1 MSYYTCRLPKVIKT
15 FLPRRAAGLLLLLL
29 FCSSSV
35 AQEMPFDRV
44 SDQYPKNKNID
55 VLNYAFDI
63 TLEDQSDVI
72 RMVATID
79 VLFVG
84 PGQHQLR
91 LDLVKT
97 SAELDG
103 KGMTVDSVTMGGKT
117 LEFHHQ
123 GDELMI
129 NLGREMP
136 KSERIQVSVKYD
148 GRPALGL
155 IIGPTKYGDHSYF
168 SKNWSSRARNWLAT
182 VDHPYDK
189 ATSEFIVTAPQKY
202 QVVSNGLMIEE
213 TNLGDGNRRTHWK
226 NSVPIAPWL
235 YALGVAEFAVQH
247 VGTFDG
253 KDIQTWVY
261 RQDRD
266 AGFYDF
272 AVPTKKTLAFFTDLV
287 GPYSYEKLANVQ
299 ATSVQGGMEAAS
311 SIFYNEKAVQGT
323 RPRGWQN
330 VIVHEIAHQWFGN
343 AVTESEWNHVWLSE
357 GFATYYTLLYR
368 DYAYGREDFLKGLK
382 DSRAQ
387 VIKYYTEQD
396 PDYQVIPDHLE
407 DLNKVSTAMTYQKGA
422 WTLHMLRELIGVE
435 AYNQGVRSYYAEFKD
450 KTALTGDF
458 RRHMEEAS
466 GRDLSRFFGQWLYQ
480 GGVPALEGSWSQQN
494 GQVHIE
500 LIQTADTYW
509 FELDVDVEIRLENG
523 NSKRATLNIRPRQ
536 GTIERIPVEGKVV
549 DVILDPD
556 TRLLAS
562 WNFQRKK

>member
-1 MSYYTCRLPKVIKT
+1 MSYYTRRLPKVIKT
-15 FLPRRAAGLLLLLL
+15 FFPRRAAGLLLLLL

-35 AQEMPFDRV
+35 AQETPYDRV
-44 SDQYPKNKNID
+44 SDQYPKNRNID

-63 TLEDQSDVI
+63 KLADQSDMI
-72 RMVATID
+72 EMVATID

-97 SAELDG
+97 SDELDG
-103 KGMTVDSVTMGGKT
+103 KGMIIDSITMDGAS
-117 LEFHHQ
+117 LAFQHQ
-123 GDELMI
+123 GDELLI
-129 NLGREMP
+129 DLGREMP
-136 KSERIQVSVKYD
+136 KSERIQVSVTYH

-189 ATSEFIVTAPQKY
+189 ATSEFIVTAPEKY

-272 AVPTKKTLAFFTDLV
+272 AVPTKKTLAFYTDLV

-311 SIFYNEKAVQGT
+311 SIFYNEKAVVGT

-368 DYAYGREDFLKGLK
+368 DYAYGREDFVNGLK
-382 DSRAQ
+382 ASRAQ
-387 VIKYYTEQD
+387 VIKYYMEED

-407 DLNKVSTAMTYQKGA
+407 DLNKVSTLMTYQKGA
-422 WTLHMLRELIGVE
+422 WTLHMLRELMGVE
-435 AYNQGVRSYYAEFKD
+435 AYNKGVRTYYAEFQD

-458 RRHMEEAS
+458 RRHMEAAS
-466 GRDLSRFFGQWLYQ
+466 GMDLRSFLGQWLYQ
-480 GGVPALEGSWSQQN
+480 GGVPELTGSWSHKD
-494 GQVHIE
+494 GQLHIE
-500 LIQTADTYW
+500 LIQTAAKYW
-509 FELDVDVEIRLENG
+509 FELDVELDVQLENG
-523 NSKRATLNIRPRQ
+523 EIKRINMHLLPREGSILSVPIE
-536 GTIERIPVEGKVV
+536 GTVV
-549 DVILDPD
+549 DVIVDPE
-556 TRLLAS
+556 TVLLAR
-562 WNFQRKK
+562 WNFIQKK

>member
-1 MSYYTCRLPKVIKT
+1 MIVPT
-15 FLPRRAAGLLLLLL
+15 FFRFARVLLFLLL
-29 FCSSSV
+29 FCSTSV
-35 AQEMPFDRV
+35 AQETPYDRV
-44 SDQYPKNKNID
+44 SDQYPKNLNID

-63 TLEDQSDVI
+63 HLVDQSDLI
-72 RMVATID
+72 EMLATID
-79 VLFVG
+79 VQFLG
-84 PGQHQLR
+84 KSQRQLR
-91 LDLVKT
+91 LDLVKA
-97 SAELDG
+97 SDELEG
-103 KGMTVDSVTMGGKT
+103 KGMTVESVTMDGT
-117 LEFHHQ
+117 SLAFQHQ
-123 GDELMI
+123 GEELI
-129 NLGREMP
+129 IDLGRDLQPM
-136 KSERIQVSVKYD
+136 ERIQLSLKYN
-148 GRPALGL
+148 GHPALGL
-155 IIGPTKYGDHSYF
+155 IIGPTKYGDFSYF

-189 ATSEFIVTAPQKY
+189 ATSEFIVTAPEKY

-235 YALGVAEFAVQH
+235 FALGVAEFAVQH

-272 AVPTKKTLAFFTDLV
+272 AVPTKKTLAFYSDLV

-311 SIFYNEKAVQGT
+311 SIFYNEKAVVGT

-368 DYAYGREDFLKGLK
+368 EYAYGKEDFVKGLK

-387 VIKYYTEQD
+387 VIKYYAEED
-396 PDYQVIPDHLE
+396 YDYQVIPDHLD
-407 DLNKVSTAMTYQKGA
+407 DLNKVSTLMTYQKGA
-422 WTLHMLRELIGVE
+422 WTLHMLREMIGRD
-435 AYNQGVRSYYAEFKD
+435 AYRKGVQSYYAEYKD

-466 GRDLSRFFGQWLYQ
+466 GMDLGSFLGQWLYQ
-480 GGVPALEGSWSQQN
+480 GGIPHLVGTWKVAK
-494 GQVHIE
+494 GQLVIE
-500 LIQTADTYW
+500 LDQTQEKYA
-509 FELDVDVEIRLENG
+509 FKLDVEFEIQFQTGPSEIVSLHLDPG
-523 NSKRATLNIRPRQ
+523 HATSL
-536 GTIERIPVEGKVV
+536 TIPVSSKATGVV
-549 DVILDPD
+549 IDPQ
-556 TRLLAS
+556 TKLLAS
-562 WNFQRKK
+562 WDFKKR

>member
-1 MSYYTCRLPKVIKT
+1 VIKT
-15 FLPRRAAGLLLLLL
+15 FFPRRAAGLLLLLL

-35 AQEMPFDRV
+35 AQETPYDRV
-44 SDQYPKNKNID
+44 SDQYPKNRNID

-63 TLEDQSDVI
+63 KLADQSDMI
-72 RMVATID
+72 EMVATID

-97 SAELDG
+97 SDELDG
-103 KGMTVDSVTMGGKT
+103 KGMIIDSITMDGAS
-117 LEFHHQ
+117 LAFQHQ
-123 GDELMI
+123 GDELLI
-129 NLGREMP
+129 DLGREMP
-136 KSERIQVSVKYD
+136 KSERIQVSVTYH

-189 ATSEFIVTAPQKY
+189 ATSEFIVTAPEKY

-272 AVPTKKTLAFFTDLV
+272 AVPTKKTLAFYTDLV

-311 SIFYNEKAVQGT
+311 SIFYNEKAVVGT

-368 DYAYGREDFLKGLK
+368 DYAYGREDFVNGLK
-382 DSRAQ
+382 ASRAQ
-387 VIKYYTEQD
+387 VIKYYMEED

-407 DLNKVSTAMTYQKGA
+407 DLNKVSTLMTYQKGA
-422 WTLHMLRELIGVE
+422 WTLHMLRELMGVE
-435 AYNQGVRSYYAEFKD
+435 AYNKGVRTYYAEFQD

-458 RRHMEEAS
+458 RRHMEAAS
-466 GRDLSRFFGQWLYQ
+466 GMDLRSFLGQWLYQ
-480 GGVPALEGSWSQQN
+480 GGVPELTGSWSHKD
-494 GQVHIE
+494 GQLHIE
-500 LIQTADTYW
+500 LIQTAAKYW
-509 FELDVDVEIRLENG
+509 FELDVELDVQLENG
-523 NSKRATLNIRPRQ
+523 EIKRINMHLLPREGSILSVPIE
-536 GTIERIPVEGKVV
+536 GTVV
-549 DVILDPD
+549 DVIVDPE
-556 TRLLAS
+556 TVLLAR
-562 WNFQRKK
+562 WNFIQKK

>member
-1 MSYYTCRLPKVIKT
+1 
-15 FLPRRAAGLLLLLL
+15 
-29 FCSSSV
+29 V

-189 ATSEFIVTAPQKY
+189 TTSEFIVTAPQKY

-368 DYAYGREDFLKGLK
+368 DYAYGREDFVKGLK

-407 DLNKVSTAMTYQKGA
+407 DLNKVSTPMTYQKGA

-523 NSKRATLNIRPRQ
+523 DSKRATLNIRPRQ
-536 GTIERIPVEGKVV
+536 GTIERIAVEGKVV